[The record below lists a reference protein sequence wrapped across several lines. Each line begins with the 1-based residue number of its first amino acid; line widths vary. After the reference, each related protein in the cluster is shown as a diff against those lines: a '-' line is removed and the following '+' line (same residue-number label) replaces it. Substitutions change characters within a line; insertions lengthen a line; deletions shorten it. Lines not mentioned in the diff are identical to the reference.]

1 MEGIKYM
8 LAPPLRKAED
18 NQALWQALADGTVQT
33 VATDHCPFTIAEK
46 QENVSDFRNCP
57 GGVSGVEER
66 MPLLFSEG
74 VLKGRLTLERFV
86 QVTSANVAK
95 IFGLYP
101 RKGTLLPGSD
111 ADIVLIDPQGKRTF
125 ARENL
130 HTTCGCSPYEG
141 MTVQA
146 TIRLTMLRGEIIAKD
161 NKFCGKRGYGTLLYR
176 FRDKR

>member
-1 MEGIKYM
+1 M
-8 LAPPLRKAED
+8 
-18 NQALWQALADGTVQT
+18 
-33 VATDHCPFTIAEK
+33 
-46 QENVSDFRNCP
+46 
-57 GGVSGVEER
+57 
-66 MPLLFSEG
+66 
-74 VLKGRLTLERFV
+74 TLERFV

-95 IFGLYP
+95 IFGLYL

-111 ADIVLIDPQGKRTF
+111 ADIILIDPQGKRTF

-130 HTTCGCSPYEG
+130 HTTCGYSPYEG

-161 NKFCGKRGYGTLLYR
+161 NQFCGKRGYGTLLYR